1 MCSMALIERSK
12 SSPSTASKYN
22 VAQSEKLG
30 RYLQAAK
37 DLAASEVILREKPVA
52 VGPMI
57 SSKDYVC
64 FACLRFLPKMKKMS
78 QYFCTKCNIA
88 LLCGSICQ
96 EESKYHTS
104 DECEI
109 LRNNKDLSSENVEDI
124 IGVLLPLR
132 LWLLKQRD
140 PGAWEQVESMEAH
153 MQKRRNTSVW
163 KDREVNVINVIK
175 ALNLIPDHDASTS
188 ELLQQLCG
196 ILDINVFELRCP
208 GGMDGLFLR
217 GLYTAASL
225 MAHDCRGNTH
235 LTVDDKFQLTVYA
248 SLPIQ
253 RGETVF
259 FNYTSSFLGTS
270 GRREHL
276 RGGKYFECEC
286 SLCEDPYEMGSYM
299 SSIVCPRCRRGY
311 MGIEN
316 PLTINPY
323 EKSVKW
329 QCNRCGRSIGGR
341 LVRATL
347 NITRTLMEDTDDSD
361 VKSLEKLTTK
371 LARSF
376 HPNHFVML
384 SLKQKLLAT
393 YRKEMATPNPP
404 KKCMQRMLDTCKEIH
419 DVLEIVEPG
428 ISRLKAIML
437 YEMYLPLM
445 LLANRAYAARE
456 IPLTELSSRL
466 EEAGSLLK
474 RSLRMLLLEPVD
486 TPEGKLAK
494 RALQELK
501 ALNQNIADVKT
512 ITLVEDKCT
521 HDNRKSSRHKSNTY
535 K

>member
-1 MCSMALIERSK
+1 MCSMALIEKSK
-12 SSPSTASKYN
+12 SSISTTSKYN
-22 VAQSEKLG
+22 VAHSDKLG

-37 DLAASEVILREKPVA
+37 DLAAGEVILRENPLI
-52 VGPMI
+52 VGPII

-64 FACLRFLPKMKKMS
+64 FACLRFLPKVRKMS
-78 QYFCTKCNIA
+78 QYLCSKCNIA
-88 LLCGSICQ
+88 PLCGSICE
-96 EESKYHTS
+96 EESKYHTT

-109 LRNNKDLSSENVEDI
+109 FKKNQDLSSENIEDI

-140 PGAWEQVESMEAH
+140 PGAWGQVESMEAH
-153 MQKRRNTSVW
+153 IHKRRNTPVW
-163 KDREVNVINVIK
+163 KDREINVINVIK

-196 ILDINVFELRCP
+196 ILDVNVFELRSP
-208 GGMDGLFLR
+208 GGVDGLFLR
-217 GLYTAASL
+217 GLY
-225 MAHDCRGNTH
+225 M
-235 LTVDDKFQLTVYA
+235 LTVYA

-253 RGETVF
+253 QGETVF

-286 SLCEDPYEMGSYM
+286 SLCKDPYEMGSYM
-299 SSIVCPRCRRGY
+299 SCILCPQCRQGY
-311 MGIEN
+311 IGIQN
-316 PLTINPY
+316 PLAINPY
-323 EKSVKW
+323 EKSMRW
-329 QCNRCGRSIGGR
+329 QCNRCRRSIGGR
-341 LVRATL
+341 LVRTTL
-347 NITRTLMEDTDDSD
+347 NISRTLIEDTDGSD
-361 VKSLEKLTTK
+361 VKSLETLATK
-371 LARSF
+371 LIRSF

-384 SLKQKLLAT
+384 SLKQKLLAA
-393 YRKEMATPNPP
+393 YRKEMATPNPS
-404 KKCMQRMLDTCKEIH
+404 KKCMQRMLETCKEVC

-437 YEMYLPLM
+437 YEMHLPLM

-456 IPLTELSSRL
+456 ISLAELSSRL

-474 RSLRMLLLEPVD
+474 RSLGMLLLEPVD

-494 RALQELK
+494 RALHELK
-501 ALNQNIADVKT
+501 ALNQNIADVKM
-512 ITLVEDKCT
+512 ITAVEDKCS
-521 HDNRKSSRHKSNTY
+521 HDKRKSSKHKSNTN